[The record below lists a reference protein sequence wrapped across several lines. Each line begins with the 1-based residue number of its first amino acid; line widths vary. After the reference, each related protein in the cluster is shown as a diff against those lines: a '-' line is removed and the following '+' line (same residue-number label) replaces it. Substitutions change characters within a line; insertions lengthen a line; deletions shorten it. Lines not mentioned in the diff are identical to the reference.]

1 MGGNRKKRRTYPD
14 VPERLASPIVDN
26 HTHLPVRGDRDYAAM
41 SFDVESGI
49 VDSAGEGAA
58 SGALE
63 GSRRDADKGDGIVSN
78 GTRSSES
85 LRGAAD
91 GKLHAQDANPPVTKE
106 ARQGSIP
113 WHIARMEAAGVR
125 HAITCGCDIP
135 TLEPTVALAER
146 YPSLSAAI
154 GIHPNEAPLHRGVTE
169 ASPDGLTHG
178 LDPWHRDYSL
188 EEAVAEVASL
198 AVSTVVVA
206 IGETGLDY
214 YRTADAGK
222 KAQEEAFRMHIE
234 LAKDLDLPM
243 QIHDREAHADCMRIL
258 RECGAPERTI
268 FHCFSGDREMAEI
281 CAYNGWYASFAGP
294 ISYPAN
300 EGLREAFLAMP
311 EELVLVE
318 TDAPYLAPMP
328 WRGHPNA
335 PYVSACTARFMADLR
350 GVDEAL
356 WCRRLDVNAREVYGV

>member
-49 VDSAGEGAA
+49 ADSAGEGAA

-78 GTRSSES
+78 GTRSSEG
-85 LRGAAD
+85 LRGPAD
-91 GKLHAQDANPPVTKE
+91 GRLHAQEANPPVTKE

-146 YPSLSAAI
+146 HPSLSAAI

-300 EGLREAFLAMP
+300 EGLRKAFLAMP